1 MDDQFLLRF
10 GDLDSFGLLH
20 RDVPGALYLT

>member
-1 MDDQFLLRF
+1 MDDHFLLRF